1 MNFQDIKNKA
11 KEAMGKHPDKTEQ
24 GIDKAGEY
32 AKSRYGHDQ
41 QIDSATGK
49 AKGYVGEDSTGNR

>member
-11 KEAMGKHPDKTEQ
+11 MEAMGKHPDKTEQ

-32 AKSRYGHDQ
+32 AKDKYGHDQ
-41 QIDSATGK
+41 QIDSATEK
-49 AKGYVGEDSTGNR
+49 AKGYAGGENTGNQ